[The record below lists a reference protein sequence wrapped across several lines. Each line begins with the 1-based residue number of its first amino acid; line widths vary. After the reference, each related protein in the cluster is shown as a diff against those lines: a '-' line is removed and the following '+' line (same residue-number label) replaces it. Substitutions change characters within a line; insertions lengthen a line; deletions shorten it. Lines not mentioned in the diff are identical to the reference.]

1 MVLLSYFVTA
11 VVGATWLLCALA
23 RLPYT
28 CSMCGIA
35 GIFNRNGTPPEMD
48 VLRRMAERIAHR
60 GPDGDGFFTEGGAAL
75 AHRALRIID
84 LSDAAIQPMHN
95 HDGSLH
101 LIFNGEVYNYVEL
114 RPELE
119 ARGHV
124 FRSHSDTEVLLNAY
138 REWGV
143 ECLERLNGMFAFAIW
158 DSRRER
164 LFIARDRIG
173 VKPVYYHWDGER
185 LVFGSEIKALL
196 AYPGIEAAPNLTAIN
211 EYMNAMFTTG
221 EHTWFEGIKR
231 LLPGHY
237 MLADYSGL
245 QVKQWWDAPA
255 LEDPLGKHD
264 ESYYVAETRA
274 LLEDSVRLRLR
285 SDVPLGAHLSGGLD
299 SSSIVALLS
308 RRLHE
313 SGERVRTFS
322 GAFAEGPAYDERKYV
337 KEVVRQ
343 YDTEHGETLPTSED
357 LQRLLDRIVWHMDE
371 PAAGP
376 GILLQWAV
384 CRITNDAGV
393 IVINGGQGGDEAWGG
408 YLGYVP
414 AYFRSLLQGARQHPR
429 LLLDVLKSAAVLLT
443 RSNTRITLLK
453 AMVRGR
459 KARLRASSEL
469 GPWAGP
475 TFTQAPAG
483 QPPNAHR
490 EALPATPAKRS
501 ALGSV
506 MYYDLK
512 WYLPALL
519 QVEDR
524 TSMAFSLE
532 SRAPLLDYRLIELA
546 SRVPAPLRI
555 KHLDMKH
562 IFKAAVKD
570 LLPVSIHARTDKM
583 GMPTPVDIWFRDS
596 LAGWVREQID
606 SPEAREF
613 GLLDHDYVQKALA
626 EHQSGARDRSL
637 DLWKMLNLVTWWRL
651 HVAGTT
657 PIPEPQ
663 VVRRQP
669 EPSLAR

>member
-1 MVLLSYFVTA
+1 
-11 VVGATWLLCALA
+11 
-23 RLPYT
+23 
-28 CSMCGIA
+28 
-35 GIFNRNGTPPEMD
+35 
-48 VLRRMAERIAHR
+48 MAERIAHR
-60 GPDGDGFFTEGGAAL
+60 GPDGDGFFIEGGAAL

-84 LSDAAIQPMHN
+84 LSDAAIQPMQN

-101 LIFNGEVYNYVEL
+101 LVFNGEVYNYVEL

-119 ARGHV
+119 ARGYT

-138 REWGV
+138 EEWGV
-143 ECLERLNGMFAFAIW
+143 ECLQRLNGMFAFAIW
-158 DSRRER
+158 DSRKER

-196 AYPGIEAAPNLTAIN
+196 AYPGIEARPNFEAIA

-221 EHTWFEGIKR
+221 EHTWFDGIKR

-237 MLADYSGL
+237 MLADRKGL

-255 LEDPLGKHD
+255 NEDPLGKHD
-264 ESYYVAETRA
+264 ESYYVSRTRE

-308 RRLHE
+308 RRLHQ
-313 SGERVRTFS
+313 SGEPVRTFS

-337 KEVVRQ
+337 EEVVEQ
-343 YDTEHGETLPTSED
+343 YGTDHHETLPTACD
-357 LQRLLDRIVWHMDE
+357 LQSLFERIVWHMDE

-408 YLGYVP
+408 YFGYVP
-414 AYFRSLLQGARQHPR
+414 AYFRSLLQAAPKHPR
-429 LLLDVLKSAAVLLT
+429 LLLDVVKSAVVLLSRSDT
-443 RSNTRITLLK
+443 RMTLLK
-453 AMVRGR
+453 TLVRSK
-459 KARLRASSEL
+459 KARLRASSTL
-469 GPWAGP
+469 GAWAGP
-475 TFTQAPAG
+475 AFKQASAG
-483 QPPNAHR
+483 TYTKTASTTPPPQKGR
-490 EALPATPAKRS
+490 RS

-546 SRVPAPLRI
+546 SRVPSPLRM

-570 LLPVSIHARTDKM
+570 VLPASIYRRTDKM
-583 GMPTPVDIWFRDS
+583 GMPTPTDIWFRKD
-596 LAGWVREQID
+596 LAGWVREQLD
-606 SPEAREF
+606 SPEVRAL
-613 GLLDHDYVQKALA
+613 GLLDREFVLKTLEA
-626 EHQSGARDRSL
+626 HQSGAKDRSL

-651 HVAGTT
+651 HIAKTIPV
-657 PIPEPQ
+657 PEPQ
-663 VVRRQP
+663 VVVRRQP
-669 EPSLAR
+669 ESSLAR

>member
-1 MVLLSYFVTA
+1 
-11 VVGATWLLCALA
+11 
-23 RLPYT
+23 
-28 CSMCGIA
+28 MCGIA
-35 GIFNRNGTPPEMD
+35 GIFNRFGTPPNMD
-48 VLRRMAERIAHR
+48 VLRRMNERIAHR
-60 GPDGDGFFTEGGAAL
+60 GPDGDGFFTDGGVAL

-101 LIFNGEVYNYVEL
+101 LVFNGEVYNYVEL

-119 ARGHV
+119 ARGYT
-124 FRSHSDTEVLLNAY
+124 FRSHSDSEVLLNAY
-138 REWGV
+138 EEWGV
-143 ECLERLNGMFAFAIW
+143 DCLQRLNGMFAFAIW
-158 DSRRER
+158 DSRKER

-185 LVFGSEIKALL
+185 LVFASEIKALL
-196 AYPGIEAAPNLTAIN
+196 AYPGIEARPNFAAIA

-237 MLADYSGL
+237 MLADAQGL
-245 QVKQWWDAPA
+245 QVRQWWDAPTA
-255 LEDPLGKHD
+255 EDPVGKHD
-264 ESYYVAETRA
+264 ESYYVSRTRE

-308 RRLHE
+308 RRLRE
-313 SGERVRTFS
+313 SGEPVRTFS
-322 GAFAEGPAYDERKYV
+322 GAFAEGPAYDERRYVEDVVAKYG
-337 KEVVRQ
+337 
-343 YDTEHGETLPTSED
+343 TEHHETLPTARD

-414 AYFRSLLQGARQHPR
+414 AYFRSLLKAARKHPR
-429 LLLDVLKSAAVLLT
+429 LLLDVVKSGFVLLS
-443 RSNTRITLLK
+443 RSNTRMTLLK
-453 AMVRGR
+453 TLVRGR
-459 KARLRASSEL
+459 KARLRASTAL
-469 GPWAGP
+469 GTWAGP
-475 TFTQAPAG
+475 EFKRAGVGGTQEEGTSTPG
-483 QPPNAHR
+483 
-490 EALPATPAKRS
+490 ATQGRRS
-501 ALGSV
+501 ALGAV

-546 SRVPAPLRI
+546 TSVPSHLKM

-562 IFKAAVKD
+562 IFKEAVKD
-570 LLPVSIHARTDKM
+570 VLPASIYKRTDKM
-583 GMPTPVDIWFRDS
+583 GMPTPVDIWFRES
-596 LAGWVREQID
+596 LASWVREQLD
-606 SPEAREF
+606 SPDAREF
-613 GLLDHDYVQKALA
+613 GLLDRDFVLNALE

-651 HVAGTT
+651 HIARTV
-657 PIPEPQ
+657 PVPEPE

>member
-1 MVLLSYFVTA
+1 
-11 VVGATWLLCALA
+11 
-23 RLPYT
+23 
-28 CSMCGIA
+28 MCGIA
-35 GIFNRNGTPPEMD
+35 GIFNRLGTSPDMD
-48 VLRRMAERIAHR
+48 VLRRMNERIAHR
-60 GPDGDGFFTEGGAAL
+60 GPDGDGFFTEGGVAL

-101 LIFNGEVYNYVEL
+101 LVFNGEVYNYVEL

-119 ARGHV
+119 ARGYT

-138 REWGV
+138 EEWGV
-143 ECLERLNGMFAFAIW
+143 DCLQRLNGMFAFAIW
-158 DSRRER
+158 DSRKER

-196 AYPGIEAAPNLTAIN
+196 AYPGIETRPNFAAIA

-237 MLADYSGL
+237 ILADAQGL
-245 QVKQWWDAPA
+245 HVRQWWDAPTA
-255 LEDPLGKHD
+255 EDPVGKHD
-264 ESYYVAETRA
+264 ESYYVSRTRA

-308 RRLHE
+308 RRLRE
-313 SGERVRTFS
+313 NGEPVRTFS

-337 KEVVRQ
+337 KDVVAK
-343 YDTEHGETLPTSED
+343 YGTEHHETLPTAGD

-414 AYFRSLLQGARQHPR
+414 AYFRSLLKAARKHPR
-429 LLLDVLKSAAVLLT
+429 LLLDVLKSGFVLLS
-443 RSNTRITLLK
+443 RSNTRVTLLK
-453 AMVRGR
+453 TLVRGR
-459 KARLRASSEL
+459 KARLRASTAL
-469 GPWAGP
+469 GTWAGP
-475 TFTQAPAG
+475 AFKRAAVGAKQAERTTTTGATQG
-483 QPPNAHR
+483 R
-490 EALPATPAKRS
+490 RS
-501 ALGSV
+501 ALGAV

-546 SRVPAPLRI
+546 ASVPSHLKM

-562 IFKAAVKD
+562 IFKEAVKD
-570 LLPVSIHARTDKM
+570 VLPASIYKRTDKM
-583 GMPTPVDIWFRDS
+583 GMPTPVDIWFRES
-596 LAGWVREQID
+596 LAGWVREQLD
-606 SPEAREF
+606 SPDASEF
-613 GLLDHDYVQKALA
+613 GLLDLDFVLHALE

-651 HVAGTT
+651 HIARTV
-657 PIPEPQ
+657 PVPEPQ
-663 VVRRQP
+663 LVRRQP

>member
-1 MVLLSYFVTA
+1 
-11 VVGATWLLCALA
+11 
-23 RLPYT
+23 
-28 CSMCGIA
+28 MCGIA
-35 GIFNRNGTPPEMD
+35 GIFNRRGTPPDMD
-48 VLRRMAERIAHR
+48 VLRGMNERIAHR
-60 GPDGDGFFTEGGAAL
+60 GPDGDGFFTEGGVAL

-101 LIFNGEVYNYVEL
+101 LVFNGEVYNYVEL

-119 ARGHV
+119 ARGYS
-124 FRSHSDTEVLLNAY
+124 FRSYSDTEVLLNAY
-138 REWGV
+138 EEWGV
-143 ECLERLNGMFAFAIW
+143 ECLQRLNGMFAFAIW
-158 DSRRER
+158 DSRKGR

-185 LVFGSEIKALL
+185 LAFGSEIKALL
-196 AYPGIEAAPNLTAIN
+196 AYPGIEARPNFAAIA

-221 EHTWFEGIKR
+221 EHTWFEGVKR

-237 MLADYSGL
+237 MVADGHGL
-245 QVKQWWDAPA
+245 QVKQWWDTPTS
-255 LEDPLGKHD
+255 EDPIGKHD
-264 ESYYVAETRA
+264 ESYYVSRTRE

-308 RRLHE
+308 RRLRD
-313 SGERVRTFS
+313 SGEPVRTFS

-337 KEVVRQ
+337 GDVVTK
-343 YDTEHGETLPTSED
+343 YGTEHHETLPTAGD

-384 CRITNDAGV
+384 CRITNDVGV
-393 IVINGGQGGDEAWGG
+393 IVINGGQGGDEAWAG

-414 AYFRSLLQGARQHPR
+414 AYFRSLLKAARKHPR
-429 LLLDVLKSAAVLLT
+429 LLLDVVKSAVVLLS
-443 RSNTRITLLK
+443 RSNTRMTLLK
-453 AMVRGR
+453 TLARGR
-459 KARLRASSEL
+459 KARLRASTAL
-469 GPWAGP
+469 GAWAGP
-475 TFTQAPAG
+475 AFKRVSTVVKDVEGASTTQV
-483 QPPNAHR
+483 R
-490 EALPATPAKRS
+490 RS
-501 ALGSV
+501 ALGAV

-532 SRAPLLDYRLIELA
+532 SRAPLLDYRIIELA
-546 SRVPAPLRI
+546 ASVPSHLKM

-562 IFKAAVKD
+562 IFKEAVKD
-570 LLPVSIHARTDKM
+570 VLPASIYKRTDKM
-583 GMPTPVDIWFRDS
+583 GMPTPVDIWFRES
-596 LAGWVREQID
+596 LAAWVREQLD
-606 SPEAREF
+606 SPDARET
-613 GLLDHDYVQKALA
+613 GLLDRDFVLNALE
-626 EHQSGARDRSL
+626 EHQSGMRDRSL

-651 HVAGTT
+651 HIARTV
-657 PIPEPQ
+657 PVPQPQ

-669 EPSLAR
+669 EPSLVR

>member
-1 MVLLSYFVTA
+1 
-11 VVGATWLLCALA
+11 
-23 RLPYT
+23 
-28 CSMCGIA
+28 MCGIA
-35 GIFNRNGTPPEMD
+35 GIFNRLGTPPDMD
-48 VLRRMAERIAHR
+48 VLKRMTDRIAHR
-60 GPDGDGFFTEGGAAL
+60 GPDGDGFFTEAGAAL

-84 LSDAAIQPMHN
+84 LSDAAIQPMQN

-101 LIFNGEVYNYVEL
+101 LVFNGEVYNYVEL

-119 ARGHV
+119 ARGHT

-138 REWGV
+138 EEWGV
-143 ECLERLNGMFAFAIW
+143 DCLQRLNGMFAFAIW
-158 DSRRER
+158 DSHKER

-196 AYPGIEAAPNLTAIN
+196 AYPGIEARPNFAAIA

-231 LLPGHY
+231 LLPGHF
-237 MLADYSGL
+237 MLADRDGL

-255 LEDPLGKHD
+255 GEDPVGEHD
-264 ESYYVAETRA
+264 ESYYVSRTRE
-274 LLEDSVRLRLR
+274 LLEDSVKLRLR

-308 RRLHE
+308 RRLRD
-313 SGERVRTFS
+313 SGEPVRTFS

-337 KEVVRQ
+337 KDVVAK
-343 YDTEHGETLPTSED
+343 YGTDHHETLPTAD
-357 LQRLLDRIVWHMDE
+357 DMQRLLERIVWHMDE

-376 GILLQWAV
+376 GIILQWAV
-384 CRITNDAGV
+384 CRITDEAGV
-393 IVINGGQGGDEAWGG
+393 IVINGGQGGDEAWAG

-414 AYFRSLLQGARQHPR
+414 AYFRSLRQAARKHPR
-429 LLLDVLKSAAVLLT
+429 LLLDVLKSAIVMLT
-443 RSNTRITLLK
+443 RSNTRMTLIKTL
-453 AMVRGR
+453 VRGR
-459 KARLRASSEL
+459 RARLRASRAL

-475 TFTQAPAG
+475 AFKHALGSAQQVDETTSTQA
-483 QPPNAHR
+483 
-490 EALPATPAKRS
+490 TKVKRS
-501 ALGSV
+501 ALGAV

-546 SRVPAPLRI
+546 ARVPSHLKM
-555 KHLDMKH
+555 KHLNMKH
-562 IFKAAVKD
+562 IFKEAVKD
-570 LLPVSIHARTDKM
+570 VLPASIYKRTDKM
-583 GMPTPVDIWFRDS
+583 GMPTPVDIWFRES

-606 SPEAREF
+606 SPDAREF
-613 GLLDHDYVQKALA
+613 GLLDREYVRQALE

-651 HVAGTT
+651 HIARTAPV
-657 PIPEPQ
+657 PEPRL
-663 VVRRQP
+663 VRRQP
-669 EPSLAR
+669 EPVLAR

>member
-1 MVLLSYFVTA
+1 M
-11 VVGATWLLCALA
+11 
-23 RLPYT
+23 
-28 CSMCGIA
+28 
-35 GIFNRNGTPPEMD
+35 
-48 VLRRMAERIAHR
+48 
-60 GPDGDGFFTEGGAAL
+60 

-101 LIFNGEVYNYVEL
+101 LIFNGEIYNYVEL

-119 ARGHV
+119 AAGYT

-138 REWGV
+138 EEWGV
-143 ECLERLNGMFAFAIW
+143 ECLHRLNGMFAFAIW
-158 DSRRER
+158 DSRKER

-173 VKPVYYHWDGER
+173 VKPAYYQWNGDR
-185 LVFGSEIKALL
+185 LAFGSEIKALL
-196 AYPGIEAAPNLTAIN
+196 AYPGIEARPNFAAIT

-237 MLADYSGL
+237 MLADSTGL
-245 QVKQWWDAPA
+245 QVKQWWDAPDA
-255 LEDPLGKHD
+255 EDPLGKHD
-264 ESYYVAETRA
+264 ESYYIAQTRK

-308 RRLHE
+308 RRLRE
-313 SGERVRTFS
+313 EGEPVRTFS

-337 KEVVRQ
+337 KEVVEK
-343 YDTEHGETLPTSED
+343 YHTDHSETLPTAQD
-357 LQRLLDRIVWHMDE
+357 LQRLFERIVWHMDE

-384 CRITNDAGV
+384 CRITDEAGV

-408 YLGYVP
+408 YFGYVP
-414 AYFRSLLQGARQHPR
+414 AYFRSLLQSARKHPR
-429 LLLDVLKSAAVLLT
+429 LLLDIVKSLAILLS
-443 RSNTRITLLK
+443 RSNTRVTLLK
-453 AMVRGR
+453 ALVRGR
-459 KARLRASSEL
+459 RARLQASGEL

-475 TFTQAPAG
+475 RFKQASSEGEQSHHTTSNPASRG
-483 QPPNAHR
+483 R
-490 EALPATPAKRS
+490 RS
-501 ALGSV
+501 ALASI
-506 MYYDLK
+506 MNYDLK

-546 SRVPAPLRI
+546 SRVPSPLRM

-570 LLPVSIHARTDKM
+570 ILPTSIYKRTDKM
-583 GMPTPVDIWFRDS
+583 GMPTPVDIWFRES
-596 LAGWVREQID
+596 LAEWVREQLD
-606 SPEAREF
+606 SPEAQSF
-613 GLLDHDYVQKALA
+613 GLLDRDYVLRTL
-626 EHQSGARDRSL
+626 ELHRSGAKDRSL
-637 DLWKMLNLVTWWRL
+637 ELWKMLNLITWWRL
-651 HVAGTT
+651 HIAQTT
-657 PIPEPQ
+657 PIPAAQ
-663 VVRRQP
+663 LVVRRQP
-669 EPSLAR
+669 EASLAR

>member
-1 MVLLSYFVTA
+1 
-11 VVGATWLLCALA
+11 
-23 RLPYT
+23 
-28 CSMCGIA
+28 
-35 GIFNRNGTPPEMD
+35 MD
-48 VLRRMAERIAHR
+48 VLRRMNERIAHR
-60 GPDGDGFFTEGGAAL
+60 GPDGDGFFTDGGVAL

-101 LIFNGEVYNYVEL
+101 LVFNGEVYNYVEL

-119 ARGHV
+119 ARGYT
-124 FRSHSDTEVLLNAY
+124 FRSHSDSEVLLNAY
-138 REWGV
+138 EEWGV
-143 ECLERLNGMFAFAIW
+143 DCLQRLNGMFAFAIW
-158 DSRRER
+158 DSRKER

-185 LVFGSEIKALL
+185 LVFASEIKALL
-196 AYPGIEAAPNLTAIN
+196 AYPGIEARPNFAAIA

-237 MLADYSGL
+237 MLADAQGL
-245 QVKQWWDAPA
+245 QVRQWWDAPTA
-255 LEDPLGKHD
+255 EDPVGKHD
-264 ESYYVAETRA
+264 ESYYVSRTRE

-308 RRLHE
+308 RRLRE
-313 SGERVRTFS
+313 SGEPVRTFS
-322 GAFAEGPAYDERKYV
+322 GAFAEGPAYDERRYVEDVVAKYG
-337 KEVVRQ
+337 
-343 YDTEHGETLPTSED
+343 TEHHETLPTARD

-414 AYFRSLLQGARQHPR
+414 AYFRSLLKAARKHPR
-429 LLLDVLKSAAVLLT
+429 LLLDVVKSGFVLLS
-443 RSNTRITLLK
+443 RSNTRMTLLK
-453 AMVRGR
+453 TLVRGR
-459 KARLRASSEL
+459 KARLRASTAL
-469 GPWAGP
+469 GTWAGP
-475 TFTQAPAG
+475 EFKRAGVGGTQEEGTSTPG
-483 QPPNAHR
+483 
-490 EALPATPAKRS
+490 ATQGRRS
-501 ALGSV
+501 ALGAV

-546 SRVPAPLRI
+546 TSVPSHLKM

-562 IFKAAVKD
+562 IFKEAVKD
-570 LLPVSIHARTDKM
+570 VLPASIYKRTDKM
-583 GMPTPVDIWFRDS
+583 GMPTPVDIWFRES
-596 LAGWVREQID
+596 LASWVREQLD
-606 SPEAREF
+606 SPDAREF
-613 GLLDHDYVQKALA
+613 GLLDRDFVLNALE

-651 HVAGTT
+651 HIARTV
-657 PIPEPQ
+657 PVPEPE